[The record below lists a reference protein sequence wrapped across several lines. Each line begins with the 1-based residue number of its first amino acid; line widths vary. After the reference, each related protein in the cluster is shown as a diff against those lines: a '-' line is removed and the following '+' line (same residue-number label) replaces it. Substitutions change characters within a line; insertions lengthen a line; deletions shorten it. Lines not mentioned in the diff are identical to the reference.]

1 MSVPGAWAV
10 RSRPRSPTALPM
22 RRGDAPLG
30 RTGGKRQ
37 PCGPP
42 GRCPGAVPERCS
54 GRPQRTPAGSKG
66 DQTKRG
72 KRGGRRSRR
81 GRRGLA
87 GSAIAR
93 SGACEGRATGRQV
106 MLTAPERG
114 AQEVAGGG
122 KGETKRHREG
132 TGLAGQ
138 GRFRGTDWT
147 CRLARVLLWRGLEP
161 CAAVYLGCLD
171 AQGRGPDVA
180 TEGSCMCNE
189 PVRVTRKLSLFPVGI
204 EDCNGK

>member
-1 MSVPGAWAV
+1 MGGEELAAVTDGAADAARRCPARADGRKKAAM
-10 RSRPRSPTALPM
+10 RSARALPRCCAGALLRPTATNAGRVE
-22 RRGDAPLG
+22 RRP
-30 RTGGKRQ
+30 K
-37 PCGPP
+37 
-42 GRCPGAVPERCS
+42 
-54 GRPQRTPAGSKG
+54 
-66 DQTKRG
+66 KRG

-93 SGACEGRATGRQV
+93 SGVCEGRATGRQV

-132 TGLAGQ
+132 AGLAGQ
-138 GRFRGTDWT
+138 GMFRGTDWT